1 MERGPRFAGNRF
13 VAPAGFAVREG
24 REWDGMRMTPRYVE
38 PLFRPPAEAE
48 SLIFQVSCG
57 CPHNGCRFCGMYK
70 GVPYRVRPEPELFD
84 EIRRAGNAYPEVRR
98 VFLADG
104 DAMALGFDRIVRILE
119 ALNAAF
125 PRLVRVGI
133 YANGSSIAEYRDAEL
148 AELRRLKLHTFYLGL
163 ETGMPELLKKVG
175 KTERVETMI
184 ESVRRAQASGLR
196 ASVMV
201 LLGLGGRQYGCEH
214 ADRTA
219 EALNAMQP
227 RLLSALRF
235 VPVLG
240 SPFPEFEL
248 LTEAETVAEL
258 RRMAAGFRLDKTVFR
273 ANHTSNPLPLEARF
287 PADRERL
294 LAELDAALGSGR
306 LDASGPGVLPLEL

>member
-1 MERGPRFAGNRF
+1 MP
-13 VAPAGFAVREG
+13 PH
-24 REWDGMRMTPRYVE
+24 YVE

-70 GVPYRVRPEPELFD
+70 GVPYRVRPEAEISD
-84 EIRRAGNAYPEVRR
+84 EIRRAGRAYPEVRR

-104 DAMALGFDRIVRILE
+104 DAMALGFARLARILDE
-119 ALNAAF
+119 LNAAF
-125 PRLVRVGI
+125 PRLVRVGL
-133 YANGSSIAEYRDAEL
+133 YANGGSVAGYRDGEL

-163 ETGMPELLKKVG
+163 ETGMPELLAKVG

-184 ESVRRAQASGLR
+184 ESVRRGQAAGLR

-201 LLGLGGRQYGCEH
+201 LLGLGGRKYSCEH

-219 EALNAMQP
+219 EAVNAMQP

-240 SPFPEFEL
+240 CPFPEFEL
-248 LTEAETVAEL
+248 LTEAEAVAEL
-258 RRMAAGFRLDKTVFR
+258 RRMAAGFRLEKTVFR

-294 LAELDAALGSGR
+294 LAGLDAALASGR
-306 LDASGPGVLPLEL
+306 LDASGPGAFPAEL

>member
-1 MERGPRFAGNRF
+1 
-13 VAPAGFAVREG
+13 
-24 REWDGMRMTPRYVE
+24 MTPRYVE
-38 PLFRPPAEAE
+38 PLFRPPAEAD

-84 EIRRAGNAYPEVRR
+84 EIRRAGSAYPEVRR

-104 DAMALGFDRIVRILE
+104 DVMALGFARLARILDG
-119 ALNAAF
+119 LNEAF
-125 PRLVRVGI
+125 PRLVRVGL
-133 YANGSSIAEYRDAEL
+133 YANGGSISGYCDSEL
-148 AELRRLKLHTFYLGL
+148 TELHRLKLHTFYLGL
-163 ETGMPELLKKVG
+163 ETGWQELLAKVG
-175 KTERVETMI
+175 KTEQIETMI
-184 ESVRRAQASGLR
+184 ESVRRAQACGLR

-201 LLGLGGRQYGCEH
+201 LLGLGGRKYSEKH

-240 SPFPEFEL
+240 SPFPEFKL

-258 RRMAAGFRLDKTVFR
+258 RRMAAGFRLEKTVFR

-287 PADRERL
+287 PVDRERL
-294 LAELDAALGSGR
+294 LAELDAALESGH
-306 LDASGPGVLPLEL
+306 LDTSGPGLLPIDL

>member
-1 MERGPRFAGNRF
+1 MQ
-13 VAPAGFAVREG
+13 
-24 REWDGMRMTPRYVE
+24 MMPRYIE

-48 SLIFQVSCG
+48 SLIFQISYG

-70 GVPYRVRPEPELFD
+70 GVAYRIRPEAELFD
-84 EIRRAGNAYPEVRR
+84 EIRRAGKAYPDVRR

-104 DAMALGFDRIVRILE
+104 DGMALGFARLARILDV
-119 ALNAAF
+119 LNEAF

-133 YANGSSIAEYRDAEL
+133 YANGGSIARYQDAEL

-163 ETGMPELLKKVG
+163 ETGMPELLEKVG

-184 ESVRRAQASGLR
+184 DSVRRAQDCGLR

-201 LLGLGGRQYGCEH
+201 LLGLGGRTYSCGH

-240 SPFPEFEL
+240 SPFPGFEL
-248 LTEAETVAEL
+248 LTEEETVAEL
-258 RRMAAGFRLDKTVFR
+258 RRMAAGFRLEKTVFR

-294 LAELDAALGSGR
+294 LAMLDAALASGR
-306 LDASGPGVLPLEL
+306 LDASGPGVLPAEL

>member
-1 MERGPRFAGNRF
+1 
-13 VAPAGFAVREG
+13 
-24 REWDGMRMTPRYVE
+24 MTPHYVE
-38 PLFRPPAEAE
+38 PLFRPPAEAD
-48 SLIFQVSCG
+48 SLIFQVSRG

-70 GVPYRVRPEPELFD
+70 GVPYRVRPEAELSD
-84 EIRRAGNAYPEVRR
+84 EIRRVGSGYSGVRR

-104 DAMALGFDRIVRILE
+104 DVMALGFSRLARILE
-119 ALNAAF
+119 ELNAAF
-125 PRLVRVGI
+125 PRLARIGL
-133 YANGSSIAEYRDAEL
+133 YANGSSIARYRHEEL
-148 AELRRLKLHTFYLGL
+148 AVLRDLRLHTFYLAL
-163 ETGMPELLKKVG
+163 ETGMQELLDKVG
-175 KTERVETMI
+175 KSERVDEMTD
-184 ESVRRAQASGLR
+184 SVRRAQAAGLR

-201 LLGLGGRQYGCEH
+201 LLGLGGRKYGGEH

-240 SPFPEFEL
+240 SPFEDFEL

-258 RRMAAGFRLDKTVFR
+258 RRMVAGFQLEKTVFR

-306 LDASGPGVLPLEL
+306 LDASGPGGLPIEL